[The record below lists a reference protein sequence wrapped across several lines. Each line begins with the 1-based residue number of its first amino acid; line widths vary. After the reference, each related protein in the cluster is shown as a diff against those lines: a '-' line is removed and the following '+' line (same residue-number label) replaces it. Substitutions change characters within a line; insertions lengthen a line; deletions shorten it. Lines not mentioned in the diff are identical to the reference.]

1 MEKSDIIK
9 DQNRLLT
16 VLLGA
21 TLKDYKALPEDPE
34 RPRCDIIVG
43 ANANNFSFR
52 SAGKGISMER
62 LVRALYPLEGETP
75 TFSELYPVES
85 MLAADVVEIHLF
97 RAGEQATLRYEGG
110 KRVKL
115 SVEPDDAAPEG
126 LLFRI
131 EWNGGL
137 FGDALLT
144 KEGLGKAFS
153 EAAPG
158 WKPALFFNGERIIW
172 SKLAVNK

>member
-75 TFSELYPVES
+75 TFSELR
-85 MLAADVVEIHLF
+85 
-97 RAGEQATLRYEGG
+97 RAR
-110 KRVKL
+110 
-115 SVEPDDAAPEG
+115 
-126 LLFRI
+126 
-131 EWNGGL
+131 
-137 FGDALLT
+137 
-144 KEGLGKAFS
+144 
-153 EAAPG
+153 
-158 WKPALFFNGERIIW
+158 
-172 SKLAVNK
+172 